1 MESPLSS
8 TDLHRLKW
16 NCRRGLL
23 ENDLVLEKF
32 VERDLQTL
40 NTEQVEAFR
49 FLLALE
55 DGDLWDLVS
64 GRAELTPKAQA
75 RLGLNDVLS
84 LLRRY

>member
-1 MESPLSS
+1 MESLLSS

-40 NTEQVEAFR
+40 NAEQVDAFR

-64 GRAELTPKAQA
+64 GRAELTPKARA
-75 RLGLNDVLS
+75 RPGLNDVLS

>member
-1 MESPLSS
+1 MESSLTS
-8 TDLHRLKW
+8 TELHRLKW

-40 NTEQVEAFR
+40 NAEQVDAFR

-64 GRAELTPKAQA
+64 GRAELTPKARA
-75 RLGLNDVLS
+75 RPGLNDVLS

>member
-1 MESPLSS
+1 MEFPLSS

-75 RLGLNDVLS
+75 RPGLSDVLS

>member
-64 GRAELTPKAQA
+64 GRAELTPKPQG
-75 RLGLNDVLS
+75 RPGLNDVLS

>member
-1 MESPLSS
+1 MESSLTS
-8 TDLHRLKW
+8 TELHRLKW

-40 NTEQVEAFR
+40 NAEQVDAFR

-64 GRAELTPKAQA
+64 GRAELTPRAQS
-75 RLGLNDVLS
+75 RPGLIDVLS

>member
-1 MESPLSS
+1 MESLLSS

-75 RLGLNDVLS
+75 RPGLKDVLS